1 MIKHTWDDKEMM
13 KKAMKNKKRNPKK
26 MRKTISTMSIQKG
39 SQFISVCVF
48 QTYMIEDIKCCLEL
62 FSKKIF
68 SDANP
73 FYQSHLSIARK
84 HKNN

>member
-1 MIKHTWDDKEMM
+1 
-13 KKAMKNKKRNPKK
+13 
-26 MRKTISTMSIQKG
+26 
-39 SQFISVCVF
+39 
-48 QTYMIEDIKCCLEL
+48 MIEDIEYCLEL

-84 HKNN
+84 HKNNLESIEFQKGVSGKNDFKNPVSI